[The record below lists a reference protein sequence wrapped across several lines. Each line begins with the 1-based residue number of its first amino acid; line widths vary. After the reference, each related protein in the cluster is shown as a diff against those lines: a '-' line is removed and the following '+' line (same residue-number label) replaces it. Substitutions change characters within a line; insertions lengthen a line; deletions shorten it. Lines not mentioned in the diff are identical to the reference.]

1 MDHFLQTYRLLQLT
15 QGEIDNLNNSVT
27 FKEIEFA
34 IWNHQKKVSVDPEVF
49 TGEFCQMFKEELIPV
64 PPSLFQKIEME
75 RKLPNLFYEISI
87 TLLPKLNTL
96 QKRKL

>member
-1 MDHFLQTYRLLQLT
+1 
-15 QGEIDNLNNSVT
+15 
-27 FKEIEFA
+27 
-34 IWNHQKKVSVDPEVF
+34 
-49 TGEFCQMFKEELIPV
+49 MFKEELIPI

-87 TLLPKLNTL
+87 TLLPKPNTP